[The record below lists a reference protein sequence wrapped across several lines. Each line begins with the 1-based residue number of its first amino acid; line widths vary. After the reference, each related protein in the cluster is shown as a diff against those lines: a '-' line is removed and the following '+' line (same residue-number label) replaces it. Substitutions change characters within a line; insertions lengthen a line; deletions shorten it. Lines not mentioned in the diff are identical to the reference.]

1 MTAPVLVVV
10 PTYDEAAT
18 IEQVLDTVLAQPLD
32 LEVLV
37 VDDASPDGTG
47 RLVEARRATD
57 PRVHV
62 LHRAAKQGLGSAYRA
77 GLRWGVERGH
87 EVLVEMDADLSHDP
101 GALPALVAATANA
114 DVVLGSRYVPGG
126 AVANWPRH
134 RLLLSR
140 GGNLW
145 VRLVTGMPLRDATSG
160 LRAFRAPVLEAIG
173 VDGLRSEGYA
183 FQVETALQAWRG
195 GFAVQ
200 ELPIT
205 FTERRHGASKISR
218 AIVLEASWRV
228 LLWGL
233 RGPRRA
239 GSPHPASVRTGTP
252 G

>member
-18 IEQVLDTVLAQPLD
+18 IERVLDAVLSQPLD

-37 VDDASPDGTG
+37 VDDGSPDGTG
-47 RLVEARRATD
+47 RLVGARAAAD

-62 LHRAAKQGLGSAYRA
+62 LHRAAKLGLGSAYRA
-77 GLRWGVERGH
+77 GLRWGLERGH

-101 GALPALVAATANA
+101 DALPALVAATAHS

-126 AVANWPRH
+126 AVVNWPRQ

-140 GGNLW
+140 AGNLW
-145 VRLVTGMPLRDATSG
+145 VRLATGLPLRDATSG
-160 LRAFRAPVLEAIG
+160 FRAFRAPVLEALD

-183 FQVETALQAWRG
+183 FQVETALQAWRA
-195 GFAVQ
+195 GFAVS

-218 AIVLEASWRV
+218 GIVLEACWRV

-233 RGPRRA
+233 RRSRRA
-239 GSPHPASVRTGTP
+239 TAPHPDSVRTRTP